1 MVPNGIATAVDRMSD
16 DGRRQVLSKLGLQRY
31 EALADRIMD
40 VMLFRLRDEAAMPC
54 DALEFGNRLAE
65 FHSVSRPAARLSLK
79 KPNSLALISIRC
91 GGQPNVQATKA
102 RDLQQTRRGP
112 EVHSATIAARKGGY
126 EMGPVP
132 SIQLLL

>member
-1 MVPNGIATAVDRMSD
+1 MP
-16 DGRRQVLSKLGLQRY
+16 SKLGLLRY
-31 EALADRIMD
+31 EALANRIMD
-40 VMLFRLRDEAAMPC
+40 VMLFRLRDEATMPC
-54 DALEFGNRLAE
+54 DALQSENRLAD

-112 EVHSATIAARKGGY
+112 EVHSTTIAARKGGS
-126 EMGPVP
+126 EDGTSALDPA
-132 SIQLLL
+132 SIMKKRAEAGHG